1 MTSAGLM
8 MSGMIQKV
16 GEDSSTRGVDRVF
29 IRTQQVGELPIAS
42 TVVRMY
48 KRAQINPHRHNT
60 VANQTAFQLSSPVI
74 AIAAQKESVSLL
86 DTNRDPT
93 PYLYLLRDRELAA
106 LKRLFETVGK
116 SRERLISRW
125 HERYA
130 QYCGASR
137 SLAEPEF
144 HRIFGAEL
152 DGTIHALLAEDM
164 VGFTAVVRSSG
175 ETLRCR
181 ETPFSELVVSMHL
194 FEEIALEAFAGAAPL
209 MLHTYQALDK
219 LAHCKIIVLADAYF
233 RAHNP
238 FAHSTAASVEI
249 KSETTPVESRSIFKG
264 IVGSSPAMNRL
275 YRKIEAAART
285 RGTVLIIG
293 ESGTGK
299 ELVARALHECSPNPE
314 APFVPLNCAAL
325 PRDLTESEL
334 FGYRRGAFSGA
345 REGYLGLFR
354 AADGGSLVLDDITEM
369 GLELQA
375 KLLRAIQ
382 ERSVRPVGYTIEI
395 PVDVKIIAATNQD
408 PHVALETGRLRAD
421 LYYRLQANVLRVP
434 SVRERDGDVAPL
446 ASHFL
451 NFFNSKMERR
461 MIGIGKDAIAAMNA
475 YSWPGN
481 VREIANTIESAFTF
495 GRGPAIE
502 ATDLPSSIQTAV
514 DARGEPNTSSVPTYA
529 EVERELIAR
538 ALVTSS
544 GNRSEAAKLLE
555 ISRKKLYD
563 KIAKYGL
570 E

>member
-1 MTSAGLM
+1 MAPAIRAIL
-8 MSGMIQKV
+8 
-16 GEDSSTRGVDRVF
+16 RRV
-29 IRTQQVGELPIAS
+29 
-42 TVVRMY
+42 
-48 KRAQINPHRHNT
+48 
-60 VANQTAFQLSSPVI
+60 
-74 AIAAQKESVSLL
+74 AI
-86 DTNRDPT
+86 
-93 PYLYLLRDRELAA
+93 
-106 LKRLFETVGK
+106 
-116 SRERLISRW
+116 
-125 HERYA
+125 
-130 QYCGASR
+130 
-137 SLAEPEF
+137 LAEPDF
-144 HRIFGAEL
+144 HQIFGAEL

-164 VGFTAVVRSSG
+164 VGFTAVVRNSG
-175 ETLRCR
+175 ETLRGR
-181 ETPFSELVVSMHL
+181 MTPFSELVVTMHL
-194 FEEIALEAFAGAAPL
+194 FEEIVLDAFPATTSL
-209 MLHTYQALDK
+209 MMHTYQALDK
-219 LAHCKIIVLADAYF
+219 LAHCRIIVLADAYF

-238 FAHSTAASVEI
+238 FAHTLAAGVER
-249 KSETTPVESRSIFKG
+249 SSAPGPVEVRTNFKG
-264 IVGSSPAMNRL
+264 IVGSSPGMNRL

-354 AADGGSLVLDDITEM
+354 AADGGTLFLDDITEM

-395 PVDVKIIAATNQD
+395 PVDVKIIASTNQD
-408 PHVALETGRLRAD
+408 PHQALETGRLRAD

-434 SVRERDGDVAPL
+434 SVRERAGDVAPL
-446 ASHFL
+446 AAHFL
-451 NFFNSKMERR
+451 NFFNGKMERR
-461 MIGIGKDAIAAMNA
+461 MIGISKEAVAAMSA

-502 ATDLPSSIQTAV
+502 ATDLPGIIQTATSTP
-514 DARGEPNTSSVPTYA
+514 GEPNSKQVPTYA
-529 EVERELIAR
+529 EVERELVAR
-538 ALVTSS
+538 ALVTSD

>member
-1 MTSAGLM
+1 MSNRTAVLLPSPAG
-8 MSGMIQKV
+8 
-16 GEDSSTRGVDRVF
+16 
-29 IRTQQVGELPIAS
+29 
-42 TVVRMY
+42 
-48 KRAQINPHRHNT
+48 
-60 VANQTAFQLSSPVI
+60 
-74 AIAAQKESVSLL
+74 AIATQLESVSPS
-86 DTNRDPT
+86 DANPDAA
-93 PYLYLLRDRELAA
+93 PYLYLLRDRELGA
-106 LKRLFETVGK
+106 LKRLFEAVAK

-125 HERYA
+125 HELYV

-144 HRIFGAEL
+144 HQIFGAEL

-164 VGFTAVVRSSG
+164 VGFTAVVRNSG
-175 ETLRCR
+175 ETLRSR

-194 FEEIALEAFAGAAPL
+194 FEEIALEAFPAVPPL

-238 FAHSTAASVEI
+238 FAHSSVAHIESKPEVAA
-249 KSETTPVESRSIFKG
+249 TESRANFKG

-354 AADGGSLVLDDITEM
+354 AADGGTLFLDDITEM
-369 GLELQA
+369 SLELQA

-395 PVDVKIIAATNQD
+395 PVDVKIVASTNQD
-408 PHVALETGRLRAD
+408 PHHALEAGRLRAD

-434 SVRERDGDVAPL
+434 SVRERAGDVAPL

-451 NFFNSKMERR
+451 NLFNSKMERR
-461 MIGIGKDAIAAMNA
+461 MIGIGKDAIAAMSA

-481 VREIANTIESAFTF
+481 VREIANVIESAFTF

-502 ATDLPSSIQTAV
+502 ATDLPSSVQTAI
-514 DARGEPNTSSVPTYA
+514 DARGESNTSSVPTYA

-538 ALVTSS
+538 ALATSD

-563 KIAKYGL
+563 KIAKYRL